1 MCGCRGGAAARSTSQ
16 SGRQMVAPA
25 VAMRRIT
32 APGEQQ
38 KQEGDVLAQFIQ
50 EWGSPLTRNGRK
62 YPVMQRGE
70 VWWVSPKDIEA
81 HPKWWKRVEVAA

>member
-1 MCGCRGGAAARSTSQ
+1 MCGCRGGAAAPAARNQARQ
-16 SGRQMVAPA
+16 SVAAPA
-25 VAMRRIT
+25 AAMRRIG
-32 APGEQQ
+32 APGE

-70 VWWVSPKDIEA
+70 MWWVAPKDIES
-81 HPKWWKRVEVAA
+81 HPKWWRRVEVSQ